1 MRNIGI
7 FGGSFDPIHFGHLI
21 LARDAVEQFSLDRL
35 FFVPASQAPFKEGT
49 PPQAS
54 AEDRLAMVRTAIV
67 GEACFDCLDV
77 EVRTGGINYTV
88 DTVRSVRRDWPNERL
103 YCLVGADQAAQLD
116 RWHAIEAL
124 AREVAFIVVDR
135 PGYRSAPSMHQ
146 IPGLVQHRLKGR
158 VLAISSS
165 EIRRRKRLGLSIRY
179 LIPETTAA
187 YIREHNLYQQKSSL
201 ETEAPLT

>member
-54 AEDRLAMVRTAIV
+54 PEDRLAMVRTAIA

-77 EVRTGGINYTV
+77 EIRAGGISYTV
-88 DTVRSVRRDWPNERL
+88 DTIRSVRRDWPNGRL
-103 YCLVGADQAAQLD
+103 YCLIGADQAAQLD
-116 RWHAIEAL
+116 RWHAIKTL
-124 AREVAFIVVDR
+124 AMEVAFIVVNR
-135 PGYRSAPSMHQ
+135 PGYTIAPSIHQ
-146 IPGLVQHRLKGR
+146 IPGLIQHRLQSR
-158 VLAISSS
+158 LLAISSS
-165 EIRRRKRLGLSIRY
+165 EIRRRQRLGLSIRY
-179 LIPETTAA
+179 FIPETTAA
-187 YIREHNLYQQKSSL
+187 YIREHKLYQQKSSL